1 MTISAACTVKDG
13 AGSPVATL
21 NGVNVTPANT
31 ITIALASVSGA
42 DIWEIT
48 LVGTDELVAVPALTI
63 NPTTK
68 TATFTAPAAGSAL
81 RFQSTVEASN
91 ARDPATGR
99 APYRVTETFG
109 IYALIGGKRVKA
121 RGETFEGNATY
132 GWIGDINAIIRAGG
146 GGGATPTGTGFR
158 HVTAGAEDGAAALVV
173 NADVSASAAIVGS
186 KLAASLALTTS
197 VAAGTNAAAGG
208 AVRIP
213 SAQLLRSRNNANGGD
228 LDIAGYDASDTLIL
242 GDGTGGGGITYKC
255 YSGGI
260 HYFRLGS
267 NDTLAIRADSIRCMM
282 PITGE
287 DSFYTTPYSAHG
299 SATVAEGDT
308 TRTEVAGI
316 YKYTNIIYTG
326 AMTAGRTVTFP
337 LPASLAASYHK
348 TIFNNTTGGFAIT
361 LANGGGATIA
371 IAAGKTALVAFEPA
385 GARRLTADV

>member
-48 LVGTDELVAVPALTI
+48 LVGTDELVAAPALTI
-63 NPTTK
+63 NTTTK

-109 IYALIGGKRVKA
+109 VYTLIGGKRVKA
-121 RGETFEGNATY
+121 LGETFEGNATY

-173 NADVSASAAIVGS
+173 NTDVSASAAIIGS
-186 KLAASLALTTS
+186 KLAANLAITTS
-197 VAAGTNAAAGG
+197 IAVGTNPSATG
-208 AVRIP
+208 AVRVPTNTWITGRNASN
-213 SAQLLRSRNNANGGD
+213 SADLNLVKTNAGD
-228 LDIAGYDASDTLIL
+228 NIELGDTTSANALIL
-242 GDGTGGGGITYKC
+242 GCFAGGNVYI
-255 YSGGI
+255 
-260 HYFRLGS
+260 RLGG
-267 NDTLAIRADSIRCMM
+267 NDVAVCYAGSIRAVQ

-287 DSFYTTPYSAHG
+287 DNFYSSPYSAHG

-308 TRTEVAGI
+308 TRTEVAAI

-337 LPASLAASYHK
+337 LPGSLAASYHK